1 MHPCAVHRYAMDGR
15 GRIVRHGFWPLALL
29 WLPGGVAAQAAVRFM
44 PVDASPGDPHLWP
57 AVLTAAGSLVPVA
70 PCGLPLALGCRRLWR
85 LRYRSAAWLAGTGL
99 GAVTVAASL
108 VAGLLGPVAI
118 AVCAIV
124 LSLPV
129 WCAWWWLAR
138 RG

>member
-1 MHPCAVHRYAMDGR
+1 MDDRGLIGR
-15 GRIVRHGFWPLALL
+15 RGFWPLALL
-29 WLPGGVAAQAAVRFM
+29 WLPAGLVATAAVRFGPEHGLPEAGGM
-44 PVDASPGDPHLWP
+44 VDAGAGDAADDGRIAGPGRALR
-57 AVLTAAGSLVPVA
+57 VAACAGVW
-70 PCGLPLALGCRRLWR
+70 RRLWR
-85 LRYRSAAWLAGTGL
+85 IGYRRGAWWAGIAL

-118 AVCAIV
+118 ALYAAG

-129 WCAWWWLAR
+129 WIAWRWLAR

>member
-1 MHPCAVHRYAMDGR
+1 MDDRGLIGR
-15 GRIVRHGFWPLALL
+15 RGFWPLALL
-29 WLPGGVAAQAAVRFM
+29 WLPAGLAATMAVRFGSEHGLPEAGGM
-44 PVDASPGDPHLWP
+44 VP
-57 AVLTAAGSLVPVA
+57 AMLLMTAGSLVLVA

-85 LRYRSAAWLAGTGL
+85 LGYRRGAWWAGIAL

-118 AVCAIV
+118 ALYAAG

-129 WCAWWWLAR
+129 WIAWRWLAR

>member
-1 MHPCAVHRYAMDGR
+1 MHRYGMEER
-15 GRIVRHGFWPLALL
+15 GWMARHGFWPLALL
-29 WLPGGVAAQAAVRFM
+29 WLPAGVAAQAAVRFL
-44 PVDASPGDPHLWP
+44 PSAVPPGDPHFWP
-57 AVLTAAGSLVPVA
+57 AALTAAGSLVLVA

-85 LRYRSAAWLAGTGL
+85 LRHRRAAWIGGTGL
-99 GAVTVAASL
+99 GAATVAASL

-118 AVCAIV
+118 AIYAIA

-129 WCAWWWLAR
+129 WIAWWWLVR